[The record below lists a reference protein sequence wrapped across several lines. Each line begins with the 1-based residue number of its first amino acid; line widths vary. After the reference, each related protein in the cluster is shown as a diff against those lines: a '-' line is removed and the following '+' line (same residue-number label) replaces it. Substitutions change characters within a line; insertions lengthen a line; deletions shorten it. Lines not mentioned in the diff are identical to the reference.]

1 MRSFRAVSLA
11 ALVAIVA
18 AGAARGQDQM
28 PWQPNIEAAQQIAA
42 QTNRLVL
49 LHFWSNNCA
58 PCVKLDRDVFSKPE
72 VARALDQNF
81 VMVKLNVEEAPGTAR
96 LYGVSSIPT
105 DVIVLPNGRL
115 VSQLQSPPSATQYV
129 TQMNQVADGHR
140 ALAGA
145 PLSQAAQQMAA
156 TQTVPNPVPN
166 APPGPPAAAPA
177 VAPVNPTAPAAQ
189 APPQSNDRYAE
200 YYRQQPGATGGA
212 PELPSAAATY
222 PSRYDAA
229 AQVAAQVPV
238 ATQPPAAHVPTA
250 AQSPPAMA
258 AAPPAY
264 QQSPYQQPVQQA
276 APAQSPPALAVAAA
290 GGAAGPAA
298 TQAAYRGELPPPPQ
312 LPPGSPPLG
321 LDGYCSVTLLERQQW
336 AMGDAKFGAIHRGKT
351 YLFLGPAEVKKFLA
365 NPELYAPM
373 LSGNDPVMAL
383 DNQMLV
389 PGKREFG
396 VYADNR
402 VYLFADEAS
411 RRKFEQNPKRYSAE
425 ALQAAGH
432 GAGGQAPLVR

>member
-1 MRSFRAVSLA
+1 MRSIRAVSLA
-11 ALVAIVA
+11 ALVAVA
-18 AGAARGQDQM
+18 AAGSARGQNQM
-28 PWQPNIEAAQQIAA
+28 PWQPNIETAQQIAA

-49 LHFWSNNCA
+49 LHFWSNSCA
-58 PCVKLDRDVFSKPE
+58 PCVKLDREVFSKPE

-96 LYGVSSIPT
+96 LYNVSSIPT

-115 VSQLQSPPSATQYV
+115 VSQSQSPPSATQYIA
-129 TQMNQVADGHR
+129 QMNQVANGHR
-140 ALAGA
+140 ALSGA
-145 PLSQAAQQMAA
+145 PLSQAAAQMAA
-156 TQTVPNPVPN
+156 AQTVPNGVAN
-166 APPGPPAAAPA
+166 APPGPPAAAA
-177 VAPVNPTAPAAQ
+177 VNPTAPPAQ
-189 APPQSNDRYAE
+189 APPQTNDRYAE

-212 PELPSAAATY
+212 PELPPAATAV
-222 PSRYDAA
+222 PSRYDSA

-238 ATQPPAAHVPTA
+238 ATQPTVATQPPAAGNPA
-250 AQSPPAMA
+250 AQAPPAMA
-258 AAPPAY
+258 AAQA
-264 QQSPYQQPVQQA
+264 PYQQPA
-276 APAQSPPALAVAAA
+276 SPPASSQP
-290 GGAAGPAA
+290 PAA
-298 TQAAYRGELPPPPQ
+298 THAAYRPELPPPPQ

-383 DNQMLV
+383 DNQLLV

-432 GAGGQAPLVR
+432 GSAPGNVVR